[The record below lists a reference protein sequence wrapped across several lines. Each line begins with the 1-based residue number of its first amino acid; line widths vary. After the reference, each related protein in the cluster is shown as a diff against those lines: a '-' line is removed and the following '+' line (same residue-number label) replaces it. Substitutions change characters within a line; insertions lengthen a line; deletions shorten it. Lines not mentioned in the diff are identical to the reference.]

1 MRYFC
6 NKNNTNMDK
15 RILSTGAILGMI
27 AIILGAFGAHALKK
41 VLSIEQLSTFETGV
55 RYQMYH
61 ALFLL
66 FFGLMK
72 DIPQK
77 TKKAIYFLVLFGVIL
92 FSGSIY
98 LLATNDLTS
107 FDFKIIGFVTPI
119 GGLLLILGWGILLM
133 NIMNKKSQN

>member
-1 MRYFC
+1 
-6 NKNNTNMDK
+6 MDK
-15 RILSTGAILGMI
+15 KILSTGAILGMI

-41 VLSIEQLSTFETGV
+41 VLSIEQLVTFETGV

-66 FFGLMK
+66 FLGLLK
-72 DIPQK
+72 DVAQK
-77 TKKAIYFLVLFGVIL
+77 TKKTIYFLVLFGVIL

-119 GGLLLILGWGILLM
+119 GGLLLILGWSVLLLT
-133 NIMNKKSQN
+133 IMNKKSQN